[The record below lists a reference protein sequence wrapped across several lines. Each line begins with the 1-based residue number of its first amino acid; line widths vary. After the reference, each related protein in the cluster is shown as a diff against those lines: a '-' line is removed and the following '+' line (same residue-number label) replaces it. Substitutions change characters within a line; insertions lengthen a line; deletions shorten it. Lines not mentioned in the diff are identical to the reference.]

1 MESLLEGLK
10 RKVRDIIDFPKPGIV
25 FKDITTLLSDAKA
38 YQEAVDLFGNRYID
52 FNFNYVIGIEARGF
66 IVGAA
71 LAYKLCKG
79 VILVR
84 KKGKLPGEK
93 ISATYE
99 LEYGTD
105 ILEIHKDAVK
115 PGDKVII
122 VDDLLATGGTVKA
135 TIELVEK
142 LGGEVLECG
151 FLCEL
156 EFLKGREKLKGYNV
170 FSLIKF

>member
-1 MESLLEGLK
+1 METLK
-10 RKVRDIIDFPKPGIV
+10 EKIRDIKDFPKPGIV
-25 FKDITTLLSDAKA
+25 FKDITTLLADPTGFQK
-38 YQEAVDLFGNRYID
+38 AVDLFGNRYID
-52 FNFNYVIGIEARGF
+52 LDFKYVIGIEARGF
-66 IVGAA
+66 VVGAA

-79 VILVR
+79 VVLVR

-93 ISATYE
+93 ISAEYE

-105 ILEIHKDAVK
+105 VLEIHKDAIK

-135 TIELVEK
+135 TIELVER
-142 LGGEVLECG
+142 LGGIVMECG

-156 EFLKGREKLKGYNV
+156 DFLKGRDKLKNYNV

>member
-1 MESLLEGLK
+1 MENLK
-10 RKVRDIIDFPKPGIV
+10 QKIRDIEDFPKPGIV
-25 FKDITTLLSDAKA
+25 FKDITTLLQDATA
-38 YQEAVDLFGNRYID
+38 YQKAVDLFGNRYID
-52 FNFNYVIGIEARGF
+52 VDFKYIVGIEARGF

-79 VILVR
+79 VVVVR

-93 ISATYE
+93 ISAEYE

-105 ILEIHKDAVK
+105 ILEIHKDAIK
-115 PGDKVII
+115 KGDKVII

-135 TIELVEK
+135 TIELVER
-142 LGGEVLECG
+142 LGGIVVECG

-170 FSLIKF
+170 FSLLKF